1 MGQSAEV
8 MREEGIDEMG
18 RRGEKRGRGGSW
30 VRTSVLAYDATIE
43 GRTRNGRREGKKQ
56 KRVVS
61 PVLLRSCFVELVGEE
76 PAMLPR

>member
-30 VRTSVLAYDATIE
+30 VRTSVL
-43 GRTRNGRREGKKQ
+43 
-56 KRVVS
+56 VS
-61 PVLLRSCFVELVGEE
+61 VSYFDLASLNWLEKNQPS
-76 PAMLPR
+76 PRC